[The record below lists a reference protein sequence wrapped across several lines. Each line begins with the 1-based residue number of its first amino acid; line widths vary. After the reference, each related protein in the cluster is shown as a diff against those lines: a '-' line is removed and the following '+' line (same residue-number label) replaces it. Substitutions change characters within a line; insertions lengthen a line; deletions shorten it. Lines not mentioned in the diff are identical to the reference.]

1 MESRSSLEDPL
12 QKFLALLGRAKADP
26 RIVEP
31 TAMTLATVGA
41 DGRPSA
47 RVVLL
52 KDADEDGLVFY
63 TNLDSRKGREAL
75 ARPDVALV
83 FWWGQLES
91 QVRFEGRAER
101 VSDEEADAYFATRA
115 RGSQLGAWAS
125 AQSRPLASRAELE
138 ANLLADPL
146 ARDGFGGERLA
157 GEDVVQAPPDVA
169 LAHLA
174 PGRPPGEEPVVVG
187 MELAGEV
194 GQAVADDPLQQG
206 LLGGRLPDLLRVA
219 QLGMH

>member
-1 MESRSSLEDPL
+1 
-12 QKFLALLGRAKADP
+12 
-26 RIVEP
+26 
-31 TAMTLATVGA
+31 MTLATVSA
-41 DGRPSA
+41 EGRPSA
-47 RVVLL
+47 RLVLL

-101 VSDEEADAYFATRA
+101 VRDEEADAYFATRA

-138 ANLLADPL
+138 AKLLEVTEKFEGMP
-146 ARDGFGGERLA
+146 
-157 GEDVVQAPPDVA
+157 VP
-169 LAHLA
+169 
-174 PGRPPGEEPVVVG
+174 RPPYWSG
-187 MELAGEV
+187 
-194 GQAVADDPLQQG
+194 
-206 LLGGRLPDLLRVA
+206 LRVKPLSIEFWSSRLDRLHVRELYA
-219 QLGMH
+219 RQKPGAPWSMQLLNP

>member
-1 MESRSSLEDPL
+1 MEIRRPAQDDPL
-12 QKFLALLGRAKADP
+12 QRFLALLERAKATP
-26 RIVEP
+26 QVVEP
-31 TAMTLATVGA
+31 TAMTLATVSA
-41 DGRPSA
+41 EGRPSA

-75 ARPDVALV
+75 ARPDVALL

-125 AQSRPLASRAELE
+125 AQSRPIASRAELE
-138 ANLLADPL
+138 AKLAEVTDKFEGMP
-146 ARDGFGGERLA
+146 
-157 GEDVVQAPPDVA
+157 VP
-169 LAHLA
+169 
-174 PGRPPGEEPVVVG
+174 RPPHWSG
-187 MELAGEV
+187 
-194 GQAVADDPLQQG
+194 
-206 LLGGRLPDLLRVA
+206 LRVKPLSIEFWRNRPNRLHERELYTREKPGA
-219 QLGMH
+219 PWSVQLLNP

>member
-1 MESRSSLEDPL
+1 MEIRRPAQDDPL
-12 QKFLALLGRAKADP
+12 QRFLALLERATATP
-26 RIVEP
+26 QVVEP
-31 TAMTLATVGA
+31 TAMTLATVSA
-41 DGRPSA
+41 EGRPSA

-75 ARPDVALV
+75 ARPDVALL

-125 AQSRPLASRAELE
+125 AQSRPIASRAELE
-138 ANLLADPL
+138 AKLAEVTDKFEGMP
-146 ARDGFGGERLA
+146 
-157 GEDVVQAPPDVA
+157 VP
-169 LAHLA
+169 
-174 PGRPPGEEPVVVG
+174 RPPHWSG
-187 MELAGEV
+187 
-194 GQAVADDPLQQG
+194 
-206 LLGGRLPDLLRVA
+206 LRVKPLSIEFWRNRPNRLHERELYTREKPGA
-219 QLGMH
+219 PWSVQLLNP